1 MMRAMESGKWNT
13 HKGWAVRFP
22 QLKLRPLRSVASGLL
37 LSLALA
43 SSFANA
49 AEINRADLPP
59 PAQVERALNE
69 HLLVLNAASGLK
81 MEQAN
86 QRKWNSGTYE
96 FNLRAGSSQRNI
108 VNTGQKLKEWDVAL
122 ERPLRLTNKVGIDE
136 DIGAAGVSRAEYA
149 LGDAHHEAGRLL
161 LKLWFNWQR
170 EQASA
175 LLWQKQRDILNQQSQ
190 MTEKRVKAGDAPKLE
205 LNLAQAAAAQAGVAW
220 HQAQLR
226 AQLAGND
233 LARPFPAVQL
243 PEKPNTVTPVA
254 IEHDFA
260 FWKSRILDDNHELA
274 MVQAHTHVQQLLAD
288 RSRADRIPDPTVG
301 LRYSNEMGGNEKVA
315 GVYLTVP
322 ISFGHRSAT
331 AEGVAQQAAIT
342 IDQEAYV
349 KRRLEGDIF
358 AAHLQAVQ
366 NFASWQQARDA
377 AQFIRSNAELV
388 ARAYTLGEASLSDS
402 LNARRVALE
411 SSMAE
416 NLAQLDANEAHYRLL
431 LDAHLLWAQEEAHLP

>member
-1 MMRAMESGKWNT
+1 
-13 HKGWAVRFP
+13 
-22 QLKLRPLRSVASGLL
+22 VASGLL

-122 ERPLRLTNKVGIDE
+122 ERPLRLINKVGIDE

-233 LARPFPAVQL
+233 LARPFPAVKL